1 MFNDSTKIIT
11 SSNLFHFVYLE
22 KIRDILNPSQTVEVQ
37 KEYTFFDYPAEIS
50 KKVVLLQHFKSYL
63 EGNNKFKPITFDFTK
78 ENQPDRP
85 SDLDNIAYVKKWKRA
100 KKAIVIKNVNGVIQV
115 IFSDQSELIIA
126 SGSGVVT
133 FVNSKREIK
142 TCMI

>member
-1 MFNDSTKIIT
+1 LFNDSTKIIT

>member
-1 MFNDSTKIIT
+1 
-11 SSNLFHFVYLE
+11 
-22 KIRDILNPSQTVEVQ
+22 VQ

-78 ENQPDRP
+78 DNQPDRP
-85 SDLDNIAYVKKWKRA
+85 SDLDDIAYVKKWKRA

-115 IFSDQSELIIA
+115 IFSD
-126 SGSGVVT
+126 
-133 FVNSKREIK
+133 
-142 TCMI
+142 